1 VIRKNHASGRLP
13 EHTKD
18 NQPSRAHGPIRRREG
33 NDLAE
38 RDAERCDVQR
48 HAGPDVQGWR
58 AVEDSSS
65 FGYDDLLLV
74 AKALNECHSWIHA
87 QFTSDPA
94 RGEQKED

>member
-1 VIRKNHASGRLP
+1 V
-13 EHTKD
+13 HTVRFGAVKATIWLNETRTGAMYNVTLARTYKD
-18 NQPSRAHGPIRRREG
+18 GEQ
-33 NDLAE
+33 
-38 RDAERCDVQR
+38 
-48 HAGPDVQGWR
+48 WK
-58 AVEDSSS
+58 DSSS